1 MKKKKILIKANIKSN
16 QEIVKEKLKKDSNIF
31 ILEKNFTS
39 LSKDPSQKEILIKDQ
54 KKNSNVFLL
63 KKNFIVP
70 SSVKEA
76 IKKSFIL
83 EKKFKVIKNT
93 TVNKNN
99 VFNIKI
105 KSDALL
111 EVKKI
116 SKSLGNKPILKNI
129 SLTLEP
135 GKIVGLLGPNGS
147 GKTTLF
153 NLIIGKIFPD
163 QGTISLNKSPI
174 HTMPIHLRSLKGIS
188 LLEQHKGLFGN
199 MTAEDNLY
207 SILEL
212 HMKDKEEINNKIDNL
227 LNYFDLRYLKK
238 TKANL
243 LSGGEYKKISILQ
256 RICNPNISTLLLD
269 EPCAAL
275 DPLSINSLKKFIVE
289 LKKIGLSILITDHNY
304 WAIENILDKA
314 YLIKSGEILVE
325 GTTEKISND
334 KDAIKYYLG
343 GNFKF

>member
-1 MKKKKILIKANIKSN
+1 MKKQKITIAATVVSEQEQVKK
-16 QEIVKEKLKKDSNIF
+16 QETSQNIF
-31 ILEKNFTS
+31 ILKKEFAVV
-39 LSKDPSQKEILIKDQ
+39 PEAKEILHEQ
-54 KKNSNVFLL
+54 EEALVLSSETNVDLVQEQDPFIL
-63 KKNFIVP
+63 KKEFEVIENKLSEESNIFNL
-70 SSVKEA
+70 
-76 IKKSFIL
+76 KKGTS
-83 EKKFKVIKNT
+83 K
-93 TVNKNN
+93 
-99 VFNIKI
+99 
-105 KSDALL
+105 LL
-111 EVKKI
+111 EVRKV
-116 SKSLGNKPILKNI
+116 SKSLGEKPILKNI
-129 SLTLEP
+129 SLTLQP

-163 QGTISLNKSPI
+163 QGSILFNNEPI
-174 HTMPIHLRSLKGIS
+174 QNLPIHLRSLKGIS

-207 SILEL
+207 AILEL
-212 HMKDKEEINNKIDNL
+212 HIKDKEKIYERIDAL
-227 LNYFDLRYLKK
+227 LAYFDLAYLKN

-275 DPLSINSLKKFIVE
+275 DPLSINSLKEFILE

-314 YLIKSGEILVE
+314 YLIKDGQILVE
-325 GTTEKISND
+325 GTTDKISND
-334 KDAIKYYLG
+334 KNAIKYYLG
-343 GNFKF
+343 GNFRL

>member
-1 MKKKKILIKANIKSN
+1 MKKQKITVSATVVSEHEQVKTKEENQNILI
-16 QEIVKEKLKKDSNIF
+16 LKKEFAIVPDTKEMLNDHKQSQVLNSEPKVNLIQEQDPFILKKEFEVIENKLSKESNIF
-31 ILEKNFTS
+31 N
-39 LSKDPSQKEILIKDQ
+39 
-54 KKNSNVFLL
+54 L
-63 KKNFIVP
+63 KKGT
-70 SSVKEA
+70 SK
-76 IKKSFIL
+76 
-83 EKKFKVIKNT
+83 
-93 TVNKNN
+93 
-99 VFNIKI
+99 
-105 KSDALL
+105 LL
-111 EVKKI
+111 EVKKV
-116 SKSLGNKPILKNI
+116 SKSLGEKPILKNI
-129 SLTLEP
+129 SLTLQP

-163 QGTISLNKSPI
+163 QGSILFNNEPI
-174 HTMPIHLRSLKGIS
+174 NNLPIHLRSLKGIS

-207 SILEL
+207 AILEL
-212 HMKDKEEINNKIDNL
+212 HIKDKEKIYERIDAL
-227 LNYFDLRYLKK
+227 LAYFDLAYLKN

-275 DPLSINSLKKFIVE
+275 DPLSINSLKEFILE

-314 YLIKSGEILVE
+314 YLIKDGQILVE
-325 GTTEKISND
+325 GTTDKISND
-334 KDAIKYYLG
+334 KNAIKYYLG
-343 GNFKF
+343 GNFRL

>member
-1 MKKKKILIKANIKSN
+1 MKKKITLKADIEKKDFIKEEIKQDILLLEKKFSIPG
-16 QEIVKEKLKKDSNIF
+16 QKEDVFESHKKENDNKPILKKG
-31 ILEKNFTS
+31 KA
-39 LSKDPSQKEILIKDQ
+39 
-54 KKNSNVFLL
+54 FLL
-63 KKNFIVP
+63 KK
-70 SSVKEA
+70 E
-76 IKKSFIL
+76 
-83 EKKFKVIKNT
+83 FKVIENKVYQKDNIFNLKKNT
-93 TVNKNN
+93 SK
-99 VFNIKI
+99 
-105 KSDALL
+105 LL
-111 EVKKI
+111 QVKKV
-116 SKSLGNKPILKNI
+116 SKSLGKRPILKNI

-163 QGTISLNKSPI
+163 AGDILFNDEPI
-174 HTMPIHLRSLKGIS
+174 HNMPIHLRSLKGIS

-207 SILEL
+207 AILEL
-212 HMKDKEEINNKIDNL
+212 HIKDKEKIYERIDSL
-227 LNYFDLRYLKK
+227 LAYFDLAYLKK

-275 DPLSINSLKKFIVE
+275 DPLSINSLKDFILE
-289 LKKIGLSILITDHNY
+289 LKKMGLSILITDHNY

-314 YLIKSGEILVE
+314 YLIKDGQILVE
-325 GTTEKISND
+325 GTTQKISND
-334 KDAIKYYLG
+334 KNAIKYYLG
-343 GNFKF
+343 GNFRF

>member
-1 MKKKKILIKANIKSN
+1 MKKQKITVAATVVSEQEQVKTKEENQNILI
-16 QEIVKEKLKKDSNIF
+16 LKKEFAIVPDTKEMLNDHKQSQVLNSEPKVDLIQEQGPFILKKEFEVIENKLSKESNIF
-31 ILEKNFTS
+31 N
-39 LSKDPSQKEILIKDQ
+39 
-54 KKNSNVFLL
+54 L
-63 KKNFIVP
+63 KKGT
-70 SSVKEA
+70 SK
-76 IKKSFIL
+76 
-83 EKKFKVIKNT
+83 
-93 TVNKNN
+93 
-99 VFNIKI
+99 
-105 KSDALL
+105 LL
-111 EVKKI
+111 EVRKV
-116 SKSLGNKPILKNI
+116 SKSLGEKPILKNI
-129 SLTLEP
+129 SLTLQP

-163 QGTISLNKSPI
+163 QGSILFNNEPI
-174 HTMPIHLRSLKGIS
+174 NNLPIHLRSLKGIS

-207 SILEL
+207 AILEL
-212 HMKDKEEINNKIDNL
+212 HIKDKEKIYERIDAL
-227 LNYFDLRYLKK
+227 LAYFDLAYLKN

-275 DPLSINSLKKFIVE
+275 DPLSINSLKEFILE

-314 YLIKSGEILVE
+314 YLIKDGQILVE
-325 GTTEKISND
+325 GTTDKISND
-334 KDAIKYYLG
+334 KNAIKYYLG
-343 GNFKF
+343 GNFRL

>member
-1 MKKKKILIKANIKSN
+1 MKKQKITIAATVVSEQEQVKK
-16 QEIVKEKLKKDSNIF
+16 QETSQNIF
-31 ILEKNFTS
+31 ILKKEFAVVS
-39 LSKDPSQKEILIKDQ
+39 EAKEILHEQ
-54 KKNSNVFLL
+54 EEALVLSPERNVDLVQEQDPFIL
-63 KKNFIVP
+63 KKEFEVIENKLSEESNIFNL
-70 SSVKEA
+70 
-76 IKKSFIL
+76 KKGTS
-83 EKKFKVIKNT
+83 K
-93 TVNKNN
+93 
-99 VFNIKI
+99 
-105 KSDALL
+105 LL
-111 EVKKI
+111 EIRKV
-116 SKSLGNKPILKNI
+116 SKSLGEKPILKNI
-129 SLTLEP
+129 SLTLQP

-163 QGTISLNKSPI
+163 QGSILFNNEPI
-174 HTMPIHLRSLKGIS
+174 QNLPIHLRSLKGIS

-207 SILEL
+207 AILEL
-212 HMKDKEEINNKIDNL
+212 HIKDKEKIYERIDAL
-227 LNYFDLRYLKK
+227 LAYFDLAYLKN

-275 DPLSINSLKKFIVE
+275 DPLSINSLKEFILE

-314 YLIKSGEILVE
+314 YLIKDGQILVE
-325 GTTEKISND
+325 GTTDKISND
-334 KDAIKYYLG
+334 KNAIKYYLG
-343 GNFKF
+343 GNFRL

>member
-1 MKKKKILIKANIKSN
+1 M
-16 QEIVKEKLKKDSNIF
+16 
-31 ILEKNFTS
+31 
-39 LSKDPSQKEILIKDQ
+39 SK
-54 KKNSNVFLL
+54 
-63 KKNFIVP
+63 
-70 SSVKEA
+70 
-76 IKKSFIL
+76 
-83 EKKFKVIKNT
+83 
-93 TVNKNN
+93 
-99 VFNIKI
+99 
-105 KSDALL
+105 LL
-111 EVKKI
+111 EVRKV
-116 SKSLGNKPILKNI
+116 SKSLGKKPILKNI
-129 SLTLEP
+129 SLTLQP

-163 QGTISLNKSPI
+163 QGSILFNNEPI
-174 HTMPIHLRSLKGIS
+174 QNLPIHLRSLKGIS

-207 SILEL
+207 AILEL
-212 HMKDKEEINNKIDNL
+212 HIKDKEKIYERIDAL
-227 LNYFDLRYLKK
+227 LAYFDLAYLKN

-275 DPLSINSLKKFIVE
+275 DPLSINSLKEFILE

-314 YLIKSGEILVE
+314 YLIKDGQILVE
-325 GTTEKISND
+325 GTTDKISND
-334 KDAIKYYLG
+334 KNAIKYYLG
-343 GNFKF
+343 GNFRL

>member
-1 MKKKKILIKANIKSN
+1 MKKQKITVSATVVSEHEQVKTKKENQNILI
-16 QEIVKEKLKKDSNIF
+16 LKKEFAIVPDTKEMLNDHKQSQVLNSEPKVDFIQEQDPFILKKEFEVIENKLSKESNIF
-31 ILEKNFTS
+31 N
-39 LSKDPSQKEILIKDQ
+39 
-54 KKNSNVFLL
+54 L
-63 KKNFIVP
+63 KKGT
-70 SSVKEA
+70 SK
-76 IKKSFIL
+76 
-83 EKKFKVIKNT
+83 
-93 TVNKNN
+93 
-99 VFNIKI
+99 
-105 KSDALL
+105 LL
-111 EVKKI
+111 EVRKV
-116 SKSLGNKPILKNI
+116 SKSLGEKPILKNI
-129 SLTLEP
+129 SLTLQP

-163 QGTISLNKSPI
+163 QGSILFNNEPI
-174 HTMPIHLRSLKGIS
+174 NNLPIHLRSLKGIS

-207 SILEL
+207 AILEL
-212 HMKDKEEINNKIDNL
+212 HIKDKEKIYERIDAL
-227 LNYFDLRYLKK
+227 LAYFDLAYLKN

-275 DPLSINSLKKFIVE
+275 DPLSINSLKEFILE

-314 YLIKSGEILVE
+314 YLIKDGQILVE
-325 GTTEKISND
+325 GTTDKISND
-334 KDAIKYYLG
+334 KNAIKYYLG
-343 GNFKF
+343 GNFRL

>member
-1 MKKKKILIKANIKSN
+1 MKKQKITVSATVVSEHEQVKTKEENQNILI
-16 QEIVKEKLKKDSNIF
+16 LKKEFAIVPDTKEMLNDHKQSQVLNSEPKVDLIQEQDPFILKKEFEVIENKLSEESNIF
-31 ILEKNFTS
+31 N
-39 LSKDPSQKEILIKDQ
+39 
-54 KKNSNVFLL
+54 L
-63 KKNFIVP
+63 KKGT
-70 SSVKEA
+70 SK
-76 IKKSFIL
+76 
-83 EKKFKVIKNT
+83 
-93 TVNKNN
+93 
-99 VFNIKI
+99 
-105 KSDALL
+105 LL
-111 EVKKI
+111 EVRKV
-116 SKSLGNKPILKNI
+116 SKSLGEKPILKNI
-129 SLTLEP
+129 SLTLQP

-163 QGTISLNKSPI
+163 QGSILFNNEPI
-174 HTMPIHLRSLKGIS
+174 NNLPIHLRSLKGIS

-207 SILEL
+207 AILEL
-212 HMKDKEEINNKIDNL
+212 HIKDKEKIYERIDAL
-227 LNYFDLRYLKK
+227 LAYFDLAYLKN

-275 DPLSINSLKKFIVE
+275 DPLSINSLKEFILE

-314 YLIKSGEILVE
+314 YLIKDGQILVE
-325 GTTEKISND
+325 GTTDKISND
-334 KDAIKYYLG
+334 KNAIKYYLG
-343 GNFKF
+343 GNFRL

>member
-1 MKKKKILIKANIKSN
+1 MKKQKITVSATVVSEHEQVKTKEENQNILI
-16 QEIVKEKLKKDSNIF
+16 LKKEFAIVPDTKEMLNYHKQSQVLNSEPKVDLIQEQGPFILKKEFEVIENKLSKESNIF
-31 ILEKNFTS
+31 N
-39 LSKDPSQKEILIKDQ
+39 
-54 KKNSNVFLL
+54 L
-63 KKNFIVP
+63 KKGT
-70 SSVKEA
+70 SK
-76 IKKSFIL
+76 
-83 EKKFKVIKNT
+83 
-93 TVNKNN
+93 
-99 VFNIKI
+99 
-105 KSDALL
+105 LL
-111 EVKKI
+111 EVRKV
-116 SKSLGNKPILKNI
+116 SKSLGEKPILKNI
-129 SLTLEP
+129 SLTLQP

-163 QGTISLNKSPI
+163 QGSILFNNEPI
-174 HTMPIHLRSLKGIS
+174 NNLPIHLRSLKGIS

-207 SILEL
+207 AILEL
-212 HMKDKEEINNKIDNL
+212 HIKDKEKIYERIDAL
-227 LNYFDLRYLKK
+227 LAYFDLAYLKN

-275 DPLSINSLKKFIVE
+275 DPLSINSLKEFILE

-314 YLIKSGEILVE
+314 YLIKDGQILVE
-325 GTTEKISND
+325 GTTDKISND
-334 KDAIKYYLG
+334 KNAIKYYLG
-343 GNFKF
+343 GNFRL

>member
-1 MKKKKILIKANIKSN
+1 MKKQKITVTATVVSEHEQVKTKEENQNILI
-16 QEIVKEKLKKDSNIF
+16 LKKEFAIVPDTKEMLNDHKQSQVLNSEPKVNLIQEQGPFILKKEFEVIENKLSKESNIF
-31 ILEKNFTS
+31 N
-39 LSKDPSQKEILIKDQ
+39 
-54 KKNSNVFLL
+54 L
-63 KKNFIVP
+63 KKGT
-70 SSVKEA
+70 SK
-76 IKKSFIL
+76 
-83 EKKFKVIKNT
+83 
-93 TVNKNN
+93 
-99 VFNIKI
+99 
-105 KSDALL
+105 LL
-111 EVKKI
+111 EVRKV
-116 SKSLGNKPILKNI
+116 SKSLGEKPILKNI
-129 SLTLEP
+129 SLTLQP

-163 QGTISLNKSPI
+163 QGSILFNNEPI
-174 HTMPIHLRSLKGIS
+174 QNLPIHLRSLKGIS

-207 SILEL
+207 AILEL
-212 HMKDKEEINNKIDNL
+212 HIKDKEKIYERIDAL
-227 LNYFDLRYLKK
+227 LAYFDLAYLKN

-275 DPLSINSLKKFIVE
+275 DPLSINSLKEFILE

-314 YLIKSGEILVE
+314 YLIKDGQILVE
-325 GTTEKISND
+325 GTTDKISND
-334 KDAIKYYLG
+334 KNAIKYYLG
-343 GNFKF
+343 GNFRL

>member
-1 MKKKKILIKANIKSN
+1 MKKQKITVSATVVSEHEQVKTKEENQNILI
-16 QEIVKEKLKKDSNIF
+16 LKKEFAIVPDTKEMLNDHKQSQVLNSEPKVDLIQEQGPFILKKEFEVIENKLSKESNIF
-31 ILEKNFTS
+31 N
-39 LSKDPSQKEILIKDQ
+39 
-54 KKNSNVFLL
+54 L
-63 KKNFIVP
+63 KKGT
-70 SSVKEA
+70 SK
-76 IKKSFIL
+76 
-83 EKKFKVIKNT
+83 
-93 TVNKNN
+93 
-99 VFNIKI
+99 
-105 KSDALL
+105 LL
-111 EVKKI
+111 EVRKV
-116 SKSLGNKPILKNI
+116 SKSLGEKPILKNI
-129 SLTLEP
+129 SLTLQP

-163 QGTISLNKSPI
+163 QGSILFNNEPI
-174 HTMPIHLRSLKGIS
+174 NNLPIHLRSLKGIS

-207 SILEL
+207 AILEL
-212 HMKDKEEINNKIDNL
+212 HIKDKEKIYERIDAL
-227 LNYFDLRYLKK
+227 LAYFDLAYLKN

-275 DPLSINSLKKFIVE
+275 DPLSINSLKEFILE

-314 YLIKSGEILVE
+314 YLIKDGQILVE
-325 GTTEKISND
+325 GTTDKISND
-334 KDAIKYYLG
+334 KNAIKYYLG
-343 GNFKF
+343 GNFRL

>member
-1 MKKKKILIKANIKSN
+1 MKKQKITVSATVVSEHEQVKTKEENQNILI
-16 QEIVKEKLKKDSNIF
+16 LKKEFAIVPDTKEMLNDHKQSQVLNSEPKVNLIQEQDPFILKKEFEVIENKLSKESNIF
-31 ILEKNFTS
+31 N
-39 LSKDPSQKEILIKDQ
+39 
-54 KKNSNVFLL
+54 L
-63 KKNFIVP
+63 KKGT
-70 SSVKEA
+70 SK
-76 IKKSFIL
+76 
-83 EKKFKVIKNT
+83 
-93 TVNKNN
+93 
-99 VFNIKI
+99 
-105 KSDALL
+105 LL
-111 EVKKI
+111 EVRKV
-116 SKSLGNKPILKNI
+116 SKSLGEKPILKNI
-129 SLTLEP
+129 SLTLQP

-163 QGTISLNKSPI
+163 QGSILFNNEPI
-174 HTMPIHLRSLKGIS
+174 QNLPIHLRSLKGIS

-207 SILEL
+207 AILEL
-212 HMKDKEEINNKIDNL
+212 HIKEKEKIYERIDAL
-227 LNYFDLRYLKK
+227 LAYFDLAYLKN

-275 DPLSINSLKKFIVE
+275 DPLSINSLKEFILE

-314 YLIKSGEILVE
+314 YLIKDGQILVE
-325 GTTEKISND
+325 GTTDKISND
-334 KDAIKYYLG
+334 KNAIKYYLG
-343 GNFKF
+343 GNFRL